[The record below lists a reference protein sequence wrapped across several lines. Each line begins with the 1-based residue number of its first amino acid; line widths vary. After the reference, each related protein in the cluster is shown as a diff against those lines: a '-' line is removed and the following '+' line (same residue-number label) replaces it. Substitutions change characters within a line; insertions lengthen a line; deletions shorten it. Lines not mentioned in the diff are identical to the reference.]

1 MKQDKTI
8 SGILRRRMAHRAIS
22 LSMRALLVI
31 GISVACALL
40 SASTQAQDNKKPDL
54 TKAGTVEIE
63 QYQVAFLYSGN
74 LGGGK
79 LTFNNKVYPFTIGG
93 LGIGG
98 IGASKIEATGQVYNL
113 RRAEDFPGAYGQ
125 ARWGYAAG
133 DTSKGSLWLQNA
145 DGVVIELAAKRTGA
159 ALSLGGDA
167 VYFAFK

>member
-1 MKQDKTI
+1 VRTL
-8 SGILRRRMAHRAIS
+8 GVVCAAA
-22 LSMRALLVI
+22 ALT
-31 GISVACALL
+31 LL
-40 SASTQAQDNKKPDL
+40 SASTDAQDAKKPDL
-54 TKAGTVEIE
+54 KKSGTIVIE

-79 LTFNNKVYPFTIGG
+79 LTFNNKVYEFTIGG

-113 RRAEDFPGAYGQ
+113 TKAEDFPGAYGQ

-133 DTSKGSLWLQNA
+133 DKSEGALWLESA
-145 DGVVIELAAKRTGA
+145 DGIVIELAAKRTGA